1 MARAQRSG
9 WKKMPEEVRRAAIL
23 AAAGAAFGELGFEKA
38 SVQDIAERAELTKG
52 GVYFHFESKE
62 ALRTALLTG
71 VAAEA
76 GAVLARIEPGAGGRD
91 PAAALLG
98 LMEEMGRALGGAGMS
113 AVKLM
118 ELASG
123 EGGEG
128 RAALMALY
136 VAFHGALADL
146 IGEAQ
151 EAGKATRRLPPA
163 TLARLLLAVF
173 DGLHM
178 QAELV
183 AEQID
188 RAAGVPALLEAAVRK
203 LLLEEAA

>member
-1 MARAQRSG
+1 MARVQRSG

-38 SVQDIAERAELTKG
+38 SVQDIAERAGLTKG

-62 ALRTALLTG
+62 ALSTALLKG

-76 GAVLARIEPGAGGRD
+76 GAVLARVEPGVGAKD

-98 LMEEMGRALGGAGMS
+98 LMEEMARALGGAGMS

-118 ELASG
+118 ELANG

-136 VAFHGALADL
+136 VAFHGALAGL

-151 EAGKATRRLPPA
+151 AAGKATRRLPPA